1 MHYINIIDRCRP
13 DDFFM
18 YMSGRINS
26 FNIQRNNSWTL
37 IKLNEKELTAEV
49 LSSFLSDYVWEVI
62 LPSVCTAMLGRRS
75 DVAIER
81 RKDIISA
88 AMNVAACMKKH
99 SKDIVK
105 DKFIEYLTGE
115 YSFLTLDGF
124 VFFRLKGLVDDIKTL
139 LNIAVYEDFL
149 EDEYNDFIN
158 FMKELVSYQP
168 TIYDEIFLME
178 NEQGFKIITDSGN
191 DITDKFSD
199 NTNVLNN
206 NFSSGCFDSIISSV
220 ISIAPKKI
228 YIHCSDEMFSSGFCE
243 LIKGIFSGRVIK
255 C

>member
-1 MHYINIIDRCRP
+1 MHYINIIDRSRP

-18 YMSGRINS
+18 YMSSRINA

-37 IKLNEKELTAEV
+37 IKINEKELTEDV
-49 LSSFLSDYVWEVI
+49 LSSFLSDYVWEII
-62 LPSVCTAMLGRRS
+62 LPSFCSALLKGRA
-75 DVAIER
+75 DVIAEH
-81 RKDIISA
+81 RKDIVSA
-88 AMNVAACMKKH
+88 TMNVAACMKNH
-99 SKDIVK
+99 SEDVVK
-105 DKFIEYLTGE
+105 EKFFEYLTNE

-124 VFFRLKGLVDDIKTL
+124 VLFRLKGLTDDIKTL

-149 EDEYNDFIN
+149 EDEFKDFVD
-158 FMKELVSYQP
+158 FMKELVSFQP
-168 TIYDEIFLME
+168 TIHEEIFLLE
-178 NEQGFKIITDSGN
+178 NETGFRILAENGF
-191 DITDKFSD
+191 DITNDFSD
-199 NTNVLNN
+199 NNN
-206 NFSSGCFDSIISSV
+206 LFKGNFGVSGFDSIISSV